1 MLWRIMAWG
10 GMMTE
15 PVGIQVLIADDSAP
29 FRMGLRALLK
39 SAPGIHL
46 AGEATNGDEVVALAQ
61 QLQPDVILMDL
72 QMPGRSGIEATGE
85 ILGASPHIAIL
96 VITMFDD
103 NDSVFAVMQA
113 GASGY
118 LLKGARKDE
127 ILRAI
132 QGVASGEAIF
142 GPPIAKRMM
151 QFFAQI
157 QAKPKP
163 NPFPELTERERD
175 ILEGIAQY
183 QSNIEIARKLMISEK
198 TVRNHVS
205 NIFSK
210 LHVADRT
217 AAILRARSAGLG

>member
-1 MLWRIMAWG
+1 
-10 GMMTE
+10 
-15 PVGIQVLIADDSAP
+15 
-29 FRMGLRALLK
+29 
-39 SAPGIHL
+39 
-46 AGEATNGDEVVALAQ
+46 
-61 QLQPDVILMDL
+61 
-72 QMPGRSGIEATGE
+72 MPGKSGIEATGE

-113 GASGY
+113 GARGY

-163 NPFPELTERERD
+163 NPFPEMTERERE

-183 QSNIEIARKLMISEK
+183 QSNIEIARKLMITEK
-198 TVRNHVS
+198 TVRNHIS